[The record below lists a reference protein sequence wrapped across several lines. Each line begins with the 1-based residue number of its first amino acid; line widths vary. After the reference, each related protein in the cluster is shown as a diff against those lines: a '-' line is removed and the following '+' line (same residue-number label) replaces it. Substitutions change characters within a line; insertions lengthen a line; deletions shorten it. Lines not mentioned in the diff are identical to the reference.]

1 GYYGG
6 GWGYPYPYG
15 GYRVYGGWN
24 PYWGNPYWSPYW
36 AGWGWGWGWS
46 MPYAYGRMADVKTY
60 SGSYAPPEQVP
71 PRPVPE
77 GTPPQQAPEQSY
89 YAPPSYYANPDYG
102 QYPATQSVPPPSQNV
117 EGSDGTA
124 MFNCKSG
131 YFYNNLTQN
140 CDKR

>member
-1 GYYGG
+1 
-6 GWGYPYPYG
+6 
-15 GYRVYGGWN
+15 RT
-24 PYWGNPYWSPYW
+24 
-36 AGWGWGWGWS
+36 
-46 MPYAYGRMADVKTY
+46 ADVETY

-71 PRPVPE
+71 PQPVPE
-77 GTPPQQAPEQSY
+77 GTPPQQATGQSY
-89 YAPPSYYANPDYG
+89 YAPPSYYASPDYG
-102 QYPATQSVPPPSQNV
+102 QYPATQSMPPPSQNV